1 LSVNY
6 NLNVENARLQI
17 VANAIDAGGGSG
29 FLRLLSAGA
38 VISSFQLARP
48 CGIVSADVLSFNG
61 LSLIDPAAAGTGPAT
76 SARVE
81 DSTGTIVISGLT
93 VGGSSADIAMS
104 PSNFIIAGQTI
115 ALTAATITGN

>member
-17 VANAIDAGGGSG
+17 VANAIDAGGGS
-29 FLRLLSAGA
+29 A

-48 CGIVSADVLSFNG
+48 CGTVSADVLSFNG

-93 VGGSSADIAMS
+93 VGGSTSDIAMS
-104 PSNFIIAGQTI
+104 PSNFITAGQTI
-115 ALTAATITGN
+115 ALTAATNTGN